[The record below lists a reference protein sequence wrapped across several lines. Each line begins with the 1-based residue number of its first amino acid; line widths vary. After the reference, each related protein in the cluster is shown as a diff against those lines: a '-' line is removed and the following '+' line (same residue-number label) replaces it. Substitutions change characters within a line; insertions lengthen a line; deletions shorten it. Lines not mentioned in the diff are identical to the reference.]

1 MYSFNS
7 TKKFALLMANN
18 KRHRYLLRDTIAIG
32 GIFASALLIATREV
46 DEQKESSKIDENKL
60 LHSQQIVMEHSSS
73 SSNSSVTSSTSIAVV
88 SSTKIAP
95 DFLFVPQYDLHRGMF
110 SSPSLFSNVTSCDF
124 KPTPPNVHI
133 KRNQTTSR
141 IMENATTKKKLRSK
155 YKVQWKRIL
164 GEGGFGA
171 VYLGKEKKS
180 GEFRF
185 VSFFV
190 FS

>member
-46 DEQKESSKIDENKL
+46 EKQKESSKIDENKL
-60 LHSQQIVMEHSSS
+60 LHSQQIIMEHSSS
-73 SSNSSVTSSTSIAVV
+73 SSVTSSTSTAVV
-88 SSTKIAP
+88 SSTKIAA
-95 DFLFVPQYDLHRGMF
+95 DYLFVPQYDLLRGMF
-110 SSPSLFSNVTSCDF
+110 SSPSLSSLFSNVTSCDF
-124 KPTPPNVHI
+124 KPTPPNMHI

-190 FS
+190 FP